1 MNYTGLKFDGGLFYK
16 GCECKVIKQL
26 VDWDDVYKAHQDFGY
41 SFKKIQDNYIVRCCG
56 KNSIWSEED
65 IKEMIQ
71 PKLQESIR
79 RILREESSIPMAIA
93 RRVTLDELDKIFE
106 RSLDINTEDY
116 ENPLTIMYGR
126 SYKAFAKVVIDDM
139 IVELQGEL
147 GIPYLDDEDEYNEKY
162 REPLLRHYAP
172 IIKDRYMDITSNSV
186 DESVLKEETNPV
198 LRRIFRRADPKK
210 LDKIFVDGLGIMTA
224 RYLQNQHNWHA
235 MTFNKFKQAIVSY
248 LIVAM
253 CTKYTDICFGT
264 EDFYD
269 RVWEFMSNYYSDRI
283 EERWEE
289 IKPK

>member
-1 MNYTGLKFDGGLFYK
+1 MNFNMNLK
-16 GCECKVIKQL
+16 
-26 VDWDDVYKAHQDFGY
+26 
-41 SFKKIQDNYIVRCCG
+41 
-56 KNSIWSEED
+56 
-65 IKEMIQ
+65 
-71 PKLQESIR
+71 ESIR
-79 RILREESSIPMAIA
+79 RILREESNIPKVIA

-106 RSLDINTEDY
+106 RSLDVNTEDY

-172 IIKDRYMDITSNSV
+172 IIKDRYMDITSNNV
-186 DESVLKEETNPV
+186 DESVLREEINPIA
-198 LRRIFRRADPKK
+198 RRIFRRADQKK

-224 RYLQNQHNWHA
+224 RYLQNQHNWHD
-235 MTFNKFKQAIVSY
+235 MTFNKFKQTIISY
-248 LIVAM
+248 LIVDM

-269 RVWEFMSNYYSDRI
+269 RVWDFMSNYYSDRI

>member
-1 MNYTGLKFDGGLFYK
+1 
-16 GCECKVIKQL
+16 
-26 VDWDDVYKAHQDFGY
+26 
-41 SFKKIQDNYIVRCCG
+41 
-56 KNSIWSEED
+56 
-65 IKEMIQ
+65 
-71 PKLQESIR
+71 
-79 RILREESSIPMAIA
+79 
-93 RRVTLDELDKIFE
+93 
-106 RSLDINTEDY
+106 
-116 ENPLTIMYGR
+116 MYGR

-139 IVELQGEL
+139 IVDLQGEL
-147 GIPYLDDEDEYNEKY
+147 GIPYLDNEDEYNEKY

-224 RYLQNQHNWHA
+224 RYLQNQHNWNA

-248 LIVAM
+248 LIVDV
-253 CTKYTDICFGT
+253 CTKYVDVCYGNG
-264 EDFYD
+264 DFYD
-269 RVWEFMSNYYSDRI
+269 QVWDFLWNYYSDRI